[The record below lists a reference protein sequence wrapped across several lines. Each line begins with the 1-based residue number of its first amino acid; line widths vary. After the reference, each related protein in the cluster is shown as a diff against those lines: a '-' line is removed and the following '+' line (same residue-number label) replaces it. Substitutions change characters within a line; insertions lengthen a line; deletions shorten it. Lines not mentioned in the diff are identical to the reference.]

1 MTNDSPRT
9 RPRPV
14 TPEMVATVCAMFPN
28 IPPVAVQY
36 DLQKTGS
43 VEVTCDNIL
52 QHGSLPLPPP
62 TVASPFAV
70 PSTSH
75 ASSST
80 TSGINVSV
88 THQSLV
94 DRYKLQDAVKKGIVP
109 SEPPKTWEATPEKRQ
124 ELLQRKKDAMIL
136 QARERSAT
144 LLLKHNR
151 YDMDYF
157 VNLKNKIKKIT
168 PNRAQPTDAEQ
179 LAKFRESWNY
189 IESQFDNEEKKK
201 QLPDDVKQTDIPLHL
216 KEMVNI
222 LVDEGLRLEDVN
234 TGLCREEFLKSKI
247 LEKLVNLATNDVP
260 KGICGEIIRTIGSMI
275 NLLDDRFLVHNAVHQ
290 PTVSLMINLLDDR
303 FLVHNTVHQPNV
315 SLLQE
320 KYEKYDEDLVDLMYI
335 ICSKIHEFPELLN
348 IFFHDTHW
356 LTTPQKAYPKK
367 ESENTASFSSNSS
380 QDGNLDDGPASANST
395 MASTSAKTT
404 EFTKEPEKR
413 EYKFLL
419 FSYLLH
425 FLHREGKSG
434 ELARCGLLFI
444 IELKDEQLGEFIL
457 ESDFATIMAA
467 GLGALYSQLPRKLMV
482 KSSSGGLT
490 NATLLGFGGD
500 NTSAELE
507 RLASNGIEVSSSRLF
522 KNQLDSF
529 LKLLEFCQD
538 VLNICPN
545 VDITLALLQNVKNIF
560 LENIL
565 YPSILEC
572 SDTDGSAV
580 AVISYI
586 DIIMQTLEQEEL
598 VDVVVGFLMDS
609 DGDDEDFWKQPIANK
624 IAKRQS
630 TINLFEGID
639 SNTKKSPPYFTAIGR
654 FTLKDLMFSRL
665 RSSSQQTVIATL
677 KLLHTV
683 ISKHCRYSL
692 KLLNIELDE
701 NATCFPRPN
710 YLYEDSCNDTHGS
723 SFAQPKLT
731 TISHHLKELDLFF
744 SLIAAIDPTPQNME
758 IFTNGYD
765 SYVRDAE
772 MIIEAD
778 PCYINGLD
786 VEWTEDGPTRPN
798 SKKSCRQRFL
808 TYSQGKNGKKGASKG
823 MSAVPKHRLNPTDR
837 LNPGDSLLQILLG
850 TLTNFFAHSPELNL
864 VLTGVLSALAVCPY
878 RSLEGWLVFSG
889 TDRLDSRRD
898 IRRDSHIR
906 DFENLQ
912 TGAKNPEI
920 PLGISNNENNAV
932 AEGDDKPINEFDED
946 DDRSIDF
953 DADKCPSATK
963 AIGAT
968 PRWTS
973 YPQFFTIFKTLTQQ
987 VDYYRSEIEGFDQ
1000 YLKERRGG
1008 LLDADDEIDENF
1020 FKQPHN
1026 PSRTPTRRSSTSNHS
1041 GSGITT
1047 NTNTKNRKMTGH
1059 KTPKRAESNSNLNSQ
1074 IGSLTFR
1081 QKETKP
1087 KEITLSTL
1095 LNNVV
1100 ILEEAIKELVAIVQV
1115 RRSLGI
1121 DEVRYL

>member
-1 MTNDSPRT
+1 
-9 RPRPV
+9 
-14 TPEMVATVCAMFPN
+14 
-28 IPPVAVQY
+28 
-36 DLQKTGS
+36 
-43 VEVTCDNIL
+43 
-52 QHGSLPLPPP
+52 
-62 TVASPFAV
+62 
-70 PSTSH
+70 
-75 ASSST
+75 
-80 TSGINVSV
+80 
-88 THQSLV
+88 
-94 DRYKLQDAVKKGIVP
+94 
-109 SEPPKTWEATPEKRQ
+109 
-124 ELLQRKKDAMIL
+124 
-136 QARERSAT
+136 
-144 LLLKHNR
+144 
-151 YDMDYF
+151 MDYF
-157 VNLKNKIKKIT
+157 VNLRNKIKKAT

-189 IESQFDNEEKKK
+189 IESQFNTEEKKSF
-201 QLPDDVKQTDIPLHL
+201 PDDVDVKQTDIPLHL

-222 LVDEGLRLEDVN
+222 LVDEGMRLEDVN
-234 TGLCREEFLKSKI
+234 TGLCREEFLKNKI
-247 LEKLVNLATNDVP
+247 LEELVKLATNDVP
-260 KGICGEIIRTIGSMI
+260 KGICGEIIRTIGNMI

-303 FLVHNTVHQPNV
+303 FLVHNTVNQPTGP
-315 SLLQE
+315 LLQE

-335 ICSKIHEFPELLN
+335 ICSKIHDFPELLN
-348 IFFHDTHW
+348 IFFHDTQW
-356 LTTPQKAYPKK
+356 LTTPQKTYPKK

-380 QDGNLDDGPASANST
+380 QDGNLDDGSASANCT
-395 MASTSAKTT
+395 MESTSAKTT

-434 ELARCGLLFI
+434 EYARCGLLFI

-457 ESDFATIMAA
+457 ESDFAQIMAA

-507 RLASNGIEVSSSRLF
+507 RLHSNGIVISSSREF

-545 VDITLALLQNVKNIF
+545 VDISLALLQNVKSIF

-639 SNTKKSPPYFTAIGR
+639 SNAIKSPPYFTAIGR
-654 FTLKDLMFSRL
+654 FTLKDLIFSRL

-710 YLYEDSCNDTHGS
+710 YLYEDPCNETHGS

-744 SLIAAIDPTPQNME
+744 SLITAIDPTPQNME

-778 PCYINGLD
+778 ACYFNGLD

-808 TYSQGKNGKKGASKG
+808 TYSQSKNGKKGASKG
-823 MSAVPKHRLNPTDR
+823 MSAVPKHRLSPTDR
-837 LNPGDSLLQILLG
+837 LNPGDSLLQILVG
-850 TLTNFFAHSPELNL
+850 TLRNFFAHSPELNL
-864 VLTGVLSALAVCPY
+864 VLTGVLSALAICPY

-889 TDRLDSRRD
+889 TDRLDSRRE
-898 IRRDSHIR
+898 SH
-906 DFENLQ
+906 
-912 TGAKNPEI
+912 
-920 PLGISNNENNAV
+920 LGDLET
-932 AEGDDKPINEFDED
+932 
-946 DDRSIDF
+946 ID
-953 DADKCPSATK
+953 T
-963 AIGAT
+963 T
-968 PRWTS
+968 PKWTN
-973 YPQFFTIFKTLTQQ
+973 YPPFFTIFKTLTQE
-987 VDYYRSEIEGFDQ
+987 VNSYRSEIEGFDQ
-1000 YLKERRGG
+1000 FLKERRGG

-1020 FKQPHN
+1020 FKQPYV

-1041 GSGITT
+1041 GSGIS
-1047 NTNTKNRKMTGH
+1047 TNTKNRKMTGH
-1059 KTPKRAESNSNLNSQ
+1059 RTPKRAESNSNLNSQ
-1074 IGSLTFR
+1074 IGASLTFR
-1081 QKETKP
+1081 SSPITSSNITTPQKESKP

-1100 ILEEAIKELVAIVQV
+1100 ILEEAIKELVAIVQ
-1115 RRSLGI
+1115 
-1121 DEVRYL
+1121 